1 MTKRASELAKNT
13 AFNDLFSSSKT
24 GFNVAAMADGDK
36 IKKDFR
42 TYAIHPSAIRII
54 DGFNSRMD
62 YGDIEELAMS
72 LKAEHENNGQALI
85 QPLILMSVKGE
96 KDKYD
101 LIAGHRRM
109 MAAQWLW
116 ENLQY
121 DVGGLASRIYKYD
134 TPYHHMIGVNM
145 RENDQKPLTPIEEAI
160 NFKRLRDADYTLEQ
174 IRDLSGRSICHISKR
189 LTLLTGADEVVDAV
203 AEGVLQSQMAAEIV
217 VRRKDD
223 LEGQREL
230 VEKAKSGKEGK
241 RAVRETLKAEM
252 NASGRKK
259 RAKKVSTGTAK
270 PEPANKRLTQ
280 KEHDELVKSHSV
292 WVADFVKAYGVKVQH
307 DEVMKK
313 AAEFRKEGD
322 AGYRKLTKMLIEFGK
337 IDGVGLVLGI
347 DL

>member
-13 AFNDLFSSSKT
+13 AFNDLFASSKT
-24 GFNVAAMADGDK
+24 GFNVAEMKDGDK
-36 IKKDFR
+36 VKKDFR
-42 TYAIHPSAIRII
+42 TYAIHPSAIRVI

-96 KDKYD
+96 KDTYD

-145 RENDQKPLTPIEEAI
+145 RENDQKPLLPIEEAI
-160 NFKRLRDADYTLEQ
+160 NFKRLKDADYTLEQ

-203 AEGVLQSQMAAEIV
+203 ASGELQSQMAAEIV
-217 VRRKDD
+217 VRRKGD
-223 LEGQREL
+223 LEGQKEL
-230 VEKAKSGKEGK
+230 VKKATSSKEGN
-241 RAVRETLKAEM
+241 RAVRQQLKAEM
-252 NASGRKK
+252 NSTGRKK
-259 RAKKVSTGTAK
+259 RAKKAEKTGDK
-270 PEPANKRLTQ
+270 GDVKNKRLTQ
-280 KEHDELVKSHSV
+280 KEHDELVTSHAM
-292 WVADFVKAYGVKVQH
+292 WAADFVKTYGIPVDQV
-307 DEVMKK
+307 EVMKK
-313 AAEFRKEGD
+313 AGELRAEGD
-322 AGYRKLTKMLIEFGK
+322 AGYRKLTKMLQEFGK
-337 IDGVGLVLGI
+337 IDGIALVLGI